1 MQNTTN
7 SVNDSG
13 LSALLRA
20 GWQWYLA
27 MTLAALALRLFFILR
42 FPALTPDSLVY
53 GDFAKNWLLHGV
65 YGATADAG
73 VTPSFIRLPGY
84 PAFLAALWSYFG
96 MEHYGA
102 ARFAQMFIDV
112 ATCFVVAD
120 LARRIAP
127 GIDKGERVAR
137 WAFALAALCP
147 FLANYAAVPL
157 TETASIFLSA
167 LALDF
172 AVAALRRQDENH
184 QLAPGLWAGCGLAI
198 AASIYLRPDGGALLI
213 GIGGYLL
220 YRLARPPDTA
230 RTFWAGVLL
239 GVCALAPLAP
249 WTIRNWRVF
258 HRFEPLAPAAAN
270 APGEFVATGFD
281 RWTRTWLVDYASIED
296 VGFRLESD
304 RIFVETLPHRAFD
317 TPEERSRTEALLA
330 QYNQEIQMTPE
341 LDAQFEQ
348 LARERVRRHP
358 FRSYVELPLLR
369 ALDLWFRPRSEL
381 LPLDSH
387 WWRLREDPH
396 DFAWSL
402 LLALINLIYVGMAI
416 LGLRRWRELAFPG
429 MLAGFT
435 VVRTAIIT
443 VLTYPEPRYVL
454 ECYPVVVAF
463 AAVALASRRTQD
475 SANKRAGSSGTDSV
489 NQ

>member
-7 SVNDSG
+7 SVNDGG
-13 LSALLRA
+13 LGALLKA
-20 GWQWYLA
+20 GWKWYLA

-53 GDFAKNWLLHGV
+53 GDFAKNWLLHHV
-65 YGATADAG
+65 YGSTADGG
-73 VTPSFIRLPGY
+73 VTPTFIRLPGY
-84 PAFLAALWSYFG
+84 PAFLAALWSVFG

-102 ARFAQMFIDV
+102 ARFTQLFIDI

-127 GIDKGERVAR
+127 GMEEDERAAR
-137 WAFALAALCP
+137 WALALTALCP
-147 FLANYAAVPL
+147 FLANYTAVPL
-157 TETASIFLSA
+157 TETPSIFLSA

-172 AVAALRRQDENH
+172 AVAALRRQDENG

-198 AASIYLRPDGGALLI
+198 AASLYLRPDGGTLLI
-213 GIGGYLL
+213 AIGGYLL
-220 YRLARPPDTA
+220 YRLACRPQKA
-230 RTFWAGVLL
+230 RTFWAGVVL
-239 GVCALAPLAP
+239 GACALAPLAP
-249 WTIRNWRVF
+249 WTIRNWRAF

-281 RWTRTWLVDYASIED
+281 RWTRTWLVDYASVED
-296 VGFRLESD
+296 VGFRLDSD
-304 RIFVETLPHRAFD
+304 PILVEALPNRAFD
-317 TPEERSRTEALLA
+317 TPEERSRTEALLE
-330 QYNQEIQMTPE
+330 QYNQEIQITPE

-369 ALDLWFRPRSEL
+369 ALDLWFHPRTEL

-387 WWRLREDPH
+387 WWRFREDPH

-402 LLALINLIYVGMAI
+402 LLVVVNLIYIGWAI
-416 LGLRRWRELAFPG
+416 LGLRRWRELAYPE
-429 MLAGFT
+429 MLVGFL
-435 VVRTAIIT
+435 VVRTVVIA

-454 ECYPVVVAF
+454 ECYPVVIAL
-463 AAVALASRRTQD
+463 AAVALASRRTQIQQ
-475 SANKRAGSSGTDSV
+475 TSV
-489 NQ
+489 PARQELTQ